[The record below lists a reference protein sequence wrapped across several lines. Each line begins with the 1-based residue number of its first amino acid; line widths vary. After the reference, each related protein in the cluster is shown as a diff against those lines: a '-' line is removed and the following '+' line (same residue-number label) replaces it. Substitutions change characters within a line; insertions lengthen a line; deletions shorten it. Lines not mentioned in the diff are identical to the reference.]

1 MKKLLAAAAI
11 MMCTAASPAI
21 AGPAATGNDWVTD
34 CGSKSD
40 WRRTSC
46 YMYARGLA
54 DGLAVWQIISPET
67 ATACIDEK
75 VISQQLVDVG
85 LAYIKAHPATR
96 ADYAGTLLSF
106 AFIEAWRCHG
116 DESKAD

>member
-1 MKKLLAAAAI
+1 MKKLFTTAAI
-11 MMCTAASPAI
+11 LICTAASPAI
-21 AGPAATGNDWVTD
+21 ADPPANGNDWVAD

-40 WRRTSC
+40 WRRVSC

-54 DGLAVWQIISPET
+54 DGLAAWQIISPET
-67 ATACIDEK
+67 APACIDGK

-96 ADYAGTLLSF
+96 ADYAGMLLSF